1 MASAAADAASS
12 ESTAA
17 GRTAWARNLG
27 APVRDFLSTET
38 GGAVVLVAAAVAA
51 LVWAN
56 SPWPHSY
63 ESFWDTRLALS
74 LGGHTLSASLR
85 QWVNEGLMALF
96 FLVVGLE
103 AKRELDL
110 GELRE
115 RNRIAIPVV
124 AALGGM
130 ALCVGIYLAIN
141 AGGSGAG
148 GWGTAMSTDTALAL
162 GALALVA
169 PEQRDAP
176 ARVPADARGGRRSRR
191 VDRDRARLQHPRI
204 AARAGDRAGAVRGA
218 RAAALCR
225 ELARASGGD
234 RRDRGVAGDVRVGDR
249 PGRGRPGDRAGDER
263 LPAGARRSRARDRAD
278 AILSRAAHA
287 RARLSRPARAGVD
300 DLAQRAVAVP
310 AAPVDELRRGAAVR
324 AGERRDPR

>member
-1 MASAAADAASS
+1 
-12 ESTAA
+12 
-17 GRTAWARNLG
+17 
-27 APVRDFLSTET
+27 
-38 GGAVVLVAAAVAA
+38 
-51 LVWAN
+51 
-56 SPWPHSY
+56 
-63 ESFWDTRLALS
+63 
-74 LGGHTLSASLR
+74 
-85 QWVNEGLMALF
+85 MALF

-115 RNRIAIPVV
+115 RNRLAIPVV

-169 PEQRDAP
+169 PEQRDAA
-176 ARVPADARGGRRSRR
+176 ARVPVDARGRRRSWGAG
-191 VDRDRARLQHPRI
+191 RDRARLQHPHL
-204 AARAGDRAGAVRGA
+204 AARAGDRARAVRGA
-218 RAAALCR
+218 RAAALR
-225 ELARASGGD
+225 RALARARGGD

-249 PGRGRPGDRAGDER
+249 SGRGGPGDRLGDER
-263 LPAGARRSRARDRAD
+263 LPAGARRPRARHRAD

-287 RARLSRPARAGVD
+287 RARLPRPARADRRRSRRTSGCSTGCTPG
-300 DLAQRAVAVP
+300 RASSSCRCSRSP
-310 AAPVDELRRGAAVR
+310 TPEFTSMLTCCR
-324 AGERRDPR
+324 ARSAHR